1 MCGRESIVYK
11 VTVVGQKELKKKKTV
26 RVESWVAKETQQRP
40 YPTVVWQ

>member
-11 VTVVGQKELKKKKTV
+11 VTVVGQKELKKKTV
-26 RVESWVAKETQQRP
+26 RVKSWVAKETQQRP